1 MGVRSAKAR
10 AGASFRP
17 PDFLKGSDFVTSI
30 LKGVLLSAPV
40 FGKLEVCSP
49 GYLVL
54 EDGVLSGVFDVLPER
69 YAGAPVEDFGNCL
82 ITQSFTDLHLHGPQ
96 YPMLGTGMDLPLL
109 DWLNA
114 YTFPTEARFANT
126 DYARAQYRALAA
138 ELIRNGTTRVCMFSS
153 IHRASTLILMEELER
168 AGVTGYVG
176 KVNMDRNSSE
186 NLRETT
192 EESIRETLRWLDECG
207 DFPHIKPILTPR
219 FTPTCTDELMAFLG
233 KLAAERNLPIQS
245 HLSENAAEL
254 EWVGRLHPEC
264 GQYWQTYEKYGLW
277 NGRTAMAHCVWSDA
291 RERGAMCDAGV
302 TAVHCA
308 DSNLNLCSGV
318 APVRA
323 LLNEGVKVALGSD
336 IAGGDTLS
344 MFDVAAST
352 IRASKARRILD
363 DWKTDFL
370 TAAEGWYLA
379 TSAGAEFFGGA
390 PGLAV
395 GEPLHT
401 MVLDDGELPPLS
413 SAEDRLARAIW
424 RRQEGA
430 VRAVWSAGRRVL

>member
-1 MGVRSAKAR
+1 MTAIV
-10 AGASFRP
+10 
-17 PDFLKGSDFVTSI
+17 
-30 LKGVLLSAPV
+30 KGVLVSAPSL
-40 FGKLEVCSP
+40 GTLEVRAP

-54 EDGVLSGVFDVLPER
+54 EDGVLAGVFDKLPER
-69 YAGAPVEDFGNCL
+69 YTGAPVEDFGDCL
-82 ITQSFTDLHLHGPQ
+82 VTQSFTDLHLHGPQ

-109 DWLNA
+109 EWLNA
-114 YTFPTEARFANT
+114 YTFPTEARFA
-126 DYARAQYRALAA
+126 DEGYAREQYRALAA

-153 IHRASTLILMEELER
+153 IHRNATLILMEELEK

-176 KVNMDRNSSE
+176 KVNMDRNGGE
-186 NLRETT
+186 NLQETT
-192 EESIRETLRWLDECG
+192 EESMGETLRWLDECG
-207 DFPHIKPILTPR
+207 AFPHIKPILTPR

-245 HLSENAAEL
+245 HLSENTAEQA
-254 EWVGRLHPEC
+254 WVCELHRDC

-277 NGRTAMAHCVWSDA
+277 NGRTAMAHCVFSDE
-291 RERGAMCDAGV
+291 RERAAMRDAGV
-302 TAVHCA
+302 TMVHCA

-318 APVRA
+318 APLRA
-323 LLNEGVKVALGSD
+323 MLSEGVKVALGSD

-344 MFDVAAST
+344 MFDVTAST

-363 DWKTDFL
+363 GWNTDFL

-379 TSAGAEFFGGA
+379 TSAGAAFFGAA
-390 PGLAV
+390 PGFAV
-395 GEPLHT
+395 GEPLHA
-401 MVLDDGELPPLS
+401 MVLDDGLLPRLP
-413 SAEDRLARAIW
+413 SAEERLARAVC